1 MFTIRFIEPSGVYR
15 SFSVVSYQVTR
26 EGSGNAEVS
35 LSRKLN
41 CQDSVSE
48 YVGQGETYDVAYIT
62 NLDGKTIDVVRH
74 KPNEPPDQS

>member
-15 SFSVVSYQVTR
+15 AYSVVSYQVTR

-41 CQDSVSE
+41 CQDSTSE
-48 YVGQGETYDVAYIT
+48 YVGQGEAYEVAYVT
-62 NLDGKTIDVVRH
+62 NLEGKTIDVIRH
-74 KPNEPPDQS
+74 KTDEPHPKG

>member
-1 MFTIRFIEPSGVYR
+1 MFTIRFIQPDGVYR
-15 SFSVVSYQVTR
+15 SYSVVSYQVTR

-48 YVGQGETYDVAYIT
+48 YVGQGEEYDVAYIT
-62 NLDGKTIDVVRH
+62 NLEGKTIDVVRH
-74 KPNEPPDQS
+74 KPNEPQPES

>member
-15 SFSVVSYQVTR
+15 AYSVVSYQVTR

-62 NLDGKTIDVVRH
+62 NLEGKTIDVVRH
-74 KPNEPPDQS
+74 KLNEPSD